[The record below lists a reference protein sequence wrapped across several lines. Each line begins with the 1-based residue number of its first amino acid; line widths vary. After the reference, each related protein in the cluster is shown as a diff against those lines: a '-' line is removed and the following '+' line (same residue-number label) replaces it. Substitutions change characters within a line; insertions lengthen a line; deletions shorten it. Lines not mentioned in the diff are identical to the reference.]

1 MKTTFRFAFRRS
13 LPVMAG
19 YVVLGIGFGVLL
31 SSHGYS
37 WWWSLL
43 MSLTIYAGSMQ
54 YVSVDLLAGGASLLS
69 AALMTLMVNARH
81 IFYAVTMLTRYRDTG
96 KVKPYLIFALTDETF
111 SLVCAPELP
120 AGIDRRYY
128 YFFVS
133 VLDQC
138 YWVIGSVIGGVLG
151 NTFTFNSAGVDFSMT
166 ALFVIIFI
174 EQWESTKDHRAALTG
189 VIASVICLLLF
200 GPSRFLIPAV
210 LAITAALLLLR
221 GRLGKEDET

>member
-1 MKTTFRFAFRRS
+1 MKTTLRFAFRRS

-19 YVVLGIGFGVLL
+19 YIVLGTGFGVLL

-96 KVKPYLIFALTDETF
+96 KLKPYLIFSLTDETF

-133 VLDQC
+133 ALNQS
-138 YWVIGSVIGGVLG
+138 YWVTGSIIGGILG
-151 NTFTFNSAGVDFSMT
+151 NAFTFNTAGVDFSMT

-174 EQWESTKDHRAALTG
+174 EQWESTRDHRAALTG
-189 VIASVICLLLF
+189 LIASVACLLLF
-200 GPSRFLIPAV
+200 GPSRFLIPAI
-210 LAITAALLLLR
+210 LLITAILLLLR
-221 GRLGKEDET
+221 GKLEKEVEA